1 VRSLSGVLLAVLCTA
16 AVGQH
21 RGGMIPT
28 GRVTGG
34 FNRVAS
40 PLIGPRVNPYLN
52 WDLTFAQRLGA
63 IVSGSS
69 NGLPGFWGPLGPG
82 PRPFRDWSGMSGFG
96 GPGFSPTPLPG
107 WNSAP
112 AFGGAGFMP
121 VPYPVF
127 VGGSSDYYPQQ
138 PSNVTIMRPP
148 QPVTG
153 PPPPTIISEPV
164 SGIHTFPASS
174 GPVVVQETTDR
185 ELEREGQDDPLPYES
200 TLHLHHNPVRTP
212 FPQRAYPALI
222 SLKNGSAFTVTTY
235 WVKGKRLHFITT
247 QGNQIEVPFTAL
259 DRLYPREE
267 WDQTGRPDVPPRRR

>member
-1 VRSLSGVLLAVLCTA
+1 VRSLSGVLLAVMCMA
-16 AVGQH
+16 AAGQH

-28 GRVTGG
+28 GGVTGG
-34 FNRVAS
+34 FHGVAP
-40 PLIGPRVNPYLN
+40 PLIGPSVNRYLN

-69 NGLPGFWGPLGPG
+69 NGLPGFWGLGPG
-82 PRPFRDWSGMSGFG
+82 IGPFRDWNGMSGFG

-138 PSNVTIMRPP
+138 PSNVMIMPPP
-148 QPVTG
+148 QHVTG
-153 PPPPTIISEPV
+153 PLPPTIMNVPV

-200 TLHLHHNPVRTP
+200 ALHLHPVRKP
-212 FPQRAYPALI
+212 LPQRAYPALI
-222 SLKNGSAFTVTTY
+222 ALKNGAAFTVTTY

-247 QGNQIEVPFTAL
+247 QGDQIEVPFTAL
-259 DRLYPREE
+259 DRLYPRED
-267 WDQTGRPDVPPRRR
+267 WDQTPGPDGPPRRR

>member
-82 PRPFRDWSGMSGFG
+82 PGPFRDWSGMSGFG

-153 PPPPTIISEPV
+153 PPPPTIINEPV

-185 ELEREGQDDPLPYES
+185 ELEREDS
-200 TLHLHHNPVRTP
+200 PVRTP

>member
-16 AVGQH
+16 AAGQH

-34 FNRVAS
+34 FNGVAS
-40 PLIGPRVNPYLN
+40 PLIGPRVNSYLN

-82 PRPFRDWSGMSGFG
+82 PGPLRDWNGMSGFG

-107 WNSAP
+107 WNNAP

-127 VGGSSDYYPQQ
+127 LGGSSDSYPQQ
-138 PSNVTIMRPP
+138 PSNVTIMPPP
-148 QPVTG
+148 QPVIG
-153 PPPPTIISEPV
+153 PPPPTIMNEPV

-174 GPVVVQETTDR
+174 GPVVVQETTGR

-200 TLHLHHNPVRTP
+200 TLHLHHNPVSKP
-212 FPQRAYPALI
+212 FPQRAHPALI
-222 SLKNGSAFTVTTY
+222 ALKNGAAFTVTTY

-267 WDQTGRPDVPPRRR
+267 LDQTADPDATPRRR